1 MGNGTLV
8 KALQR
13 FELLS
18 YLFAVVCA
26 NFLVHGLALDDLTRR
41 CIIADLKELLQ
52 EIAVHETSCRFGVAS
67 PYRVLWC
74 AILLVTE
81 RCQD

>member
-1 MGNGTLV
+1 MRNGTLV
-8 KALQR
+8 EALQR
-13 FELLS
+13 FELLA

-26 NFLVHGLALDDLTRR
+26 NFLVHGLALDDLARR
-41 CIIADLKELLQ
+41 VIITDLKELLQ
-52 EIAVHETSCRFGVAS
+52 EIAVHEAPCRFGVAA

-74 AILLVTE
+74 TVLLVAE